1 MTREERITEES
12 SETGS
17 SGRRGRR
24 GGTAGALVLAAAI
37 GVGVGLLVAP
47 QPGTKTRKVL
57 KKRLTALGED
67 LGEGYEEVQ
76 ELSGRARRRLREGAG
91 RLKEGAGR
99 LKEGAGRLRERA
111 ERLRAPGQDA
121 WEDVEEDL
129 EDGVEDAEDELDE
142 DEGSGRLGTILALA
156 AGLAVTL
163 LITSDRAAPARE
175 RIREAA
181 DAVRERAG
189 EQWERYQQGNGPNGA
204 PSTSDGASVAN
215 DAASSSVGGAPQAS

>member
-1 MTREERITEES
+1 
-12 SETGS
+12 
-17 SGRRGRR
+17 
-24 GGTAGALVLAAAI
+24 VLAAAI
-37 GVGVGLLVAP
+37 GVGVGLLAAP

-57 KKRLTALGED
+57 RKRLSELGED

-91 RLKEGAGR
+91 RLKEGAER

-111 ERLRAPGQDA
+111 ERLRARGQDA

-129 EDGVEDAEDELDE
+129 EDAEEDAEDELDE
-142 DEGSGRLGTILALA
+142 DEDSGRLGIILALA
-156 AGLAVTL
+156 AGLAATL

-189 EQWERYQQGNGPNGA
+189 EQWERYQRGSGPNGA
-204 PSTSDGASVAN
+204 PAAN

>member
-1 MTREERITEES
+1 MTREQRINEES
-12 SETGS
+12 GETEG

-37 GVGVGLLVAP
+37 GVGVGLLAAP
-47 QPGTKTRKVL
+47 QAGTKTRKVL
-57 KKRLTALGED
+57 RKRLSALGED

-99 LKEGAGRLRERA
+99 LRERA
-111 ERLRAPGQDA
+111 ERLRARGQEA
-121 WEDVEEDL
+121 LEDVEDDL
-129 EDGVEDAEDELDE
+129 EDAEEDIEDELGE
-142 DEGSGRLGTILALA
+142 DEGSSRVGTFLALA
-156 AGLAVTL
+156 AGLAAAF

-181 DAVRERAG
+181 DTVRERAG
-189 EQWERYQQGNGPNGA
+189 EQWERYQRGSGTNGA
-204 PSTSDGASVAN
+204 PAAS
-215 DAASSSVGGAPQAS
+215 DAASSTVGGAPQAN